1 MMENL
6 FGTDGIR
13 GRVILDDCS
22 DEEAL
27 LRIVENRE
35 LTPQLMKLLGES
47 LGRTLPEDGQG
58 DTIVIGW
65 DERPDNHT
73 LASWL
78 TLGFHAS
85 NCTVIHI
92 GLASTPMLHYAVLET
107 GARLGCMITA
117 SHNPVEDSGI
127 KVFDA
132 LGRKS
137 MPDYERLVT
146 SSAYSLSQEDR
157 EIDTTDKEA
166 WMNPSSHH
174 HVDHSQWLEK
184 RLQLAEQTFGKS
196 FSFPSSIRLDSSKGH
211 ASTWLAAWLTERGI
225 DVEEVSQ
232 DAVAMNAGCGAGELS
247 PGQSWT
253 WNEAKSSDHLL
264 VRSVSPQ
271 AEGTIIGAALD
282 GDGDRC
288 LFLQETKDGICVVDG
303 DDIADALLSSL
314 DADWIVAAS
323 IESNLTLLTSVQQHE
338 SMVGIETAVGDRWL
352 SHALSQHHSLK
363 GDEYPIMLGI
373 EDSGHLVLPSP
384 HPNGSSWSLVGDGAM
399 TLIMSFLAM
408 QDSSTSS
415 MEKGWKRRIS
425 AKNPNRW
432 MWDGKN
438 EHADSV
444 ESMALTHLALAGE
457 VTNWQRMGLE
467 GEPNLMLIRCQLN
480 GSDVSLGIRNSGTQA
495 KTSVSLR
502 FAKAD
507 PGFDAMLLL
516 RSIQNYLLRTF
527 NPVAH

>member
-13 GRVILDDCS
+13 GRVVLDECDE
-22 DEEAL
+22 EEAL
-27 LRIVENRE
+27 RRIVDERE
-35 LTPQLMKLLGES
+35 LTPQLMQLLGEA

-107 GARLGCMITA
+107 DARLGCMITA

-146 SSAYSLSQEDR
+146 TSAYSLSQEDR
-157 EIDTTDKEA
+157 EIDTTDREA
-166 WMNPSSHH
+166 WKKPKSQHL
-174 HVDHSQWLEK
+174 VDHPQWLET
-184 RLQLAEQTFGKS
+184 RLRLAERALNASLNFPNS
-196 FSFPSSIRLDSSKGH
+196 FLLDSSKGH
-211 ASTWLAAWLTERGI
+211 ASTWFASWLNAHGI
-225 DVEEVSQ
+225 DVKEVSQ
-232 DAVAMNAGCGAGELS
+232 EAVAMNAGCGAGELS

-264 VRSVSPQ
+264 VRSVASQ
-271 AEGTIIGAALD
+271 AVGSLVGAALD

-288 LFLQETKDGICVVDG
+288 LLLQETTDGIRVVDG

-323 IESNLTLLTSVQQHE
+323 IESNLTLLTSVHQHE
-338 SMVGIETAVGDRWL
+338 SWIGIETAVGDRWL
-352 SHALSQHHSLK
+352 SHALSKNHPLT
-363 GDEYPIMLGI
+363 GEEYPIMIGI

-384 HPNGSSWSLVGDGAM
+384 HPNGSTWSLVGDGAM
-399 TLIMSFLAM
+399 TLVMSLLSM
-408 QDSSTSS
+408 QQASSPS
-415 MEKGWKRRIS
+415 MKKGWKRRVS
-425 AKNPNRW
+425 VTNPNRW

-438 EHADSV
+438 EYADSI
-444 ESMALTHLALAGE
+444 EAMAITHLALAGE
-457 VTNWQRMGLE
+457 VTNWQRTGLE

-480 GSDVSLGIRNSGTQA
+480 GYDVSLGIRNSGTQA

-502 FAKAD
+502 FAQAD
-507 PGFDAMLLL
+507 PGFDAMLML
-516 RSIQNYLLRTF
+516 RSIQNFLLRTF

>member
-1 MMENL
+1 MENL

-13 GRVILDDCS
+13 GRVVLDECD

-27 LRIVENRE
+27 QRIVEERE
-35 LTPQLMKLLGES
+35 LTPQLMQLLGEA

-58 DTIVIGW
+58 DAIVIGW

-146 SSAYSLSQEDR
+146 TSAYSLSQEDR
-157 EIDTTDKEA
+157 EIDTTDREA
-166 WMNPSSHH
+166 WMKPDSHH
-174 HVDHSQWLEK
+174 SVDHSQWLKK
-184 RLQLAEQTFGKS
+184 RLGFAEETFNATLA
-196 FSFPSSIRLDSSKGH
+196 FPTPFLLDSSKGH
-211 ASTWLAAWLTERGI
+211 ASTWLASYLNEQGL
-225 DVEEVSQ
+225 DVKEVSQ
-232 DAVAMNAGCGAGELS
+232 EAVAMNAGCGAGELS

-253 WNEAKSSDHLL
+253 WSEAKKSDHLL
-264 VRSVSPQ
+264 VRSVASQ
-271 AEGTIIGAALD
+271 AIGAIVGAALD

-288 LFLQETKDGICVVDG
+288 LLLQETHDGICVVDG
-303 DDIADALLSSL
+303 DDIADALLSAL

-323 IESNLTLLTSVQQHE
+323 IESNLTLLTSVRQQE
-338 SMVGIETAVGDRWL
+338 SMIGIETAVGDRWL
-352 SHALSQHHSLK
+352 SHALSKNHSLTGK
-363 GDEYPIMLGI
+363 ALPIMLGI

-384 HPNGSSWSLVGDGAM
+384 HPNGSAWSLVGDGAM
-399 TLIMSFLAM
+399 TLIMFLLST
-408 QDSSTSS
+408 QHPSSNP
-415 MEKGWKRRIS
+415 MEKGWKRRVS
-425 AKNPNRW
+425 VTNPNRW

-438 EHADSV
+438 QYADSV
-444 ESMALTHLALAGE
+444 ESMAITHLALAGE

-480 GSDVSLGIRNSGTQA
+480 GNEVSLGIRNSGTQA
-495 KTSVSLR
+495 KTSISLR
-502 FAKAD
+502 FAQAE
-507 PGFDAMLLL
+507 PGFDAMLML
-516 RSIQNYLLRTF
+516 RSIQNFFLRTF

>member
-1 MMENL
+1 MENL

-13 GRVILDDCS
+13 GRVVLDECD

-27 LRIVENRE
+27 QRIVEERE
-35 LTPQLMKLLGES
+35 LTPQLMQLLGEA

-58 DTIVIGW
+58 DAIVIGW

-146 SSAYSLSQEDR
+146 TSAYSLSQEDR
-157 EIDTTDKEA
+157 EIDTTDREA
-166 WMNPSSHH
+166 WMKPDSHH
-174 HVDHSQWLEK
+174 SVDHSQWLKK
-184 RLQLAEQTFGKS
+184 RLGFAEETFNATLA
-196 FSFPSSIRLDSSKGH
+196 FPTPFLLDSSKGH
-211 ASTWLAAWLTERGI
+211 ASTWLASYLNEQGL
-225 DVEEVSQ
+225 DVKEVSQ
-232 DAVAMNAGCGAGELS
+232 EAVAMNAGCGAGELS

-253 WNEAKSSDHLL
+253 WGEAKKSDHLL
-264 VRSVSPQ
+264 VRSVASQ
-271 AEGTIIGAALD
+271 AIGAIVGAALD

-288 LFLQETKDGICVVDG
+288 LLLQETHDGICVVDG
-303 DDIADALLSSL
+303 DDIADALLSAL

-323 IESNLTLLTSVQQHE
+323 IESNLTLLTSVRQQE
-338 SMVGIETAVGDRWL
+338 SMIGIETAVGDRWL
-352 SHALSQHHSLK
+352 SHALSKNHSLTGK
-363 GDEYPIMLGI
+363 ALPIMLGI

-384 HPNGSSWSLVGDGAM
+384 HPNGSAWSLVGDGAM
-399 TLIMSFLAM
+399 TLIMFLLST
-408 QDSSTSS
+408 QHPSSNP
-415 MEKGWKRRIS
+415 MEKGWKRRVS
-425 AKNPNRW
+425 VTNPNRW

-438 EHADSV
+438 QYADSV
-444 ESMALTHLALAGE
+444 ESMAITHLALAGE

-480 GSDVSLGIRNSGTQA
+480 GNEVSLGIRNSGTQA
-495 KTSVSLR
+495 KTSISLR
-502 FAKAD
+502 FAQAE
-507 PGFDAMLLL
+507 PGFDAMLML
-516 RSIQNYLLRTF
+516 RSIQNFFLRTF

>member
-13 GRVILDDCS
+13 GRVVLDECD

-27 LRIVENRE
+27 QRIVEERE
-35 LTPQLMKLLGES
+35 ITPQLMQLLGEA
-47 LGRTLPEDGQG
+47 LGRTLPEEGQG
-58 DTIVIGW
+58 DSIVIGW
-65 DERPDNHT
+65 DDRPDNET

-146 SSAYSLSQEDR
+146 TSAYSLSQEDR
-157 EIDTTDKEA
+157 EIDTTDREA
-166 WMNPSSHH
+166 WMKPASHH
-174 HVDHSQWLEK
+174 SVDHSQWLST
-184 RLQLAEQTFGKS
+184 RLGLAEEAFNTQLEFSDS
-196 FSFPSSIRLDSSKGH
+196 FLLDSSKGH
-211 ASTWLAAWLTERGI
+211 ASTWLATWLNARGI
-225 DVEEVSQ
+225 DVKEVSQ
-232 DAVAMNAGCGAGELS
+232 EAIAMNAGCGAGELS

-253 WNEAKSSDHLL
+253 WSEAKASDHLL
-264 VRSVSPQ
+264 VRSVTPQ
-271 AEGTIIGAALD
+271 AVGALVGAALD

-288 LFLQETKDGICVVDG
+288 LLLQETRDGICVVDG
-303 DDIADALLSSL
+303 DDIADSLLSAF
-314 DADWIVAAS
+314 DGDWIVAAS
-323 IESNLTLLTSVQQHE
+323 IESNLTLLTSVNEHK
-338 SMVGIETAVGDRWL
+338 SMKGIETAVGDRWL
-352 SHALSQHHSLK
+352 SRALSKNHSLT
-363 GDEYPIMLGI
+363 GDAYPIMLGI

-384 HPNGSSWSLVGDGAM
+384 HPNGSAWSLVGDGAM
-399 TLIMSFLAM
+399 TLLMSLLSL
-408 QDSSTSS
+408 QYSSSPS
-415 MEKGWKRRIS
+415 MDKGWKRRVS
-425 AKNPNRW
+425 VTNPNRW

-438 EHADSV
+438 QYADSV
-444 ESMALTHLALAGE
+444 ESMAITHLALAGE

-502 FAKAD
+502 FAQAD

-516 RSIQNYLLRTF
+516 RSIQNFLLRTF

>member
-13 GRVILDDCS
+13 GRVVLDECD

-27 LRIVENRE
+27 QRIVEERE
-35 LTPQLMKLLGES
+35 ITPQLMQLLGEA
-47 LGRTLPEDGQG
+47 LGRTLPEEGQG
-58 DTIVIGW
+58 DSIVIGW
-65 DERPDNHT
+65 DDRPDNET

-117 SHNPVEDSGI
+117 SHNTVEDSGI

-146 SSAYSLSQEDR
+146 TSAYSLSQEDR
-157 EIDTTDKEA
+157 EIDTTDREA
-166 WMNPSSHH
+166 WMKPASHH
-174 HVDHSQWLEK
+174 SVDHSQWLST
-184 RLQLAEQTFGKS
+184 RLGLGEEAFNTQLEFSDS
-196 FSFPSSIRLDSSKGH
+196 FLLDSSKGH
-211 ASTWLAAWLTERGI
+211 ASTWLASWLNTRGL
-225 DVEEVSQ
+225 DVKEVSQ
-232 DAVAMNAGCGAGELS
+232 EAIAMNAGCGAGELS

-253 WNEAKSSDHLL
+253 WSEAKASDHLL
-264 VRSVSPQ
+264 VRSVTPQ
-271 AEGTIIGAALD
+271 AVGALVGAALD

-288 LFLQETKDGICVVDG
+288 LLLQEMQDGIRVFDG
-303 DDIADALLSSL
+303 DDIADSLLSAF
-314 DADWIVAAS
+314 DGDWIVAAS
-323 IESNLTLLTSVQQHE
+323 IESNLTLLTSVNEHE
-338 SMVGIETAVGDRWL
+338 SMKGIETAVGDRWL
-352 SHALSQHHSLK
+352 SHALSKNHSLT
-363 GDEYPIMLGI
+363 GDAYPIMLGI

-384 HPNGSSWSLVGDGAM
+384 HPNGSAWSLVGDGAM
-399 TLIMSFLAM
+399 TLLMSLLSL
-408 QDSSTSS
+408 QYSSSPS
-415 MEKGWKRRIS
+415 MDKGWKRRVS
-425 AKNPNRW
+425 VTNPNRW

-438 EHADSV
+438 QYADSV
-444 ESMALTHLALAGE
+444 ESMAITHLALAGE

-502 FAKAD
+502 FAQAD

-516 RSIQNYLLRTF
+516 RSIQNFLLRTF

>member
-13 GRVILDDCS
+13 GRVVLDECD

-27 LRIVENRE
+27 QRIVEERE
-35 LTPQLMKLLGES
+35 ITPQLMQLLGEA
-47 LGRTLPEDGQG
+47 LGRTLPEEGQG
-58 DTIVIGW
+58 DSIVIGW
-65 DERPDNHT
+65 DDRPDNET

-146 SSAYSLSQEDR
+146 TSAYSLSQEDR
-157 EIDTTDKEA
+157 EIDTTDREA
-166 WMNPSSHH
+166 WMKPASHH
-174 HVDHSQWLEK
+174 SVDHSQWLNT
-184 RLQLAEQTFGKS
+184 RLGLAEEAFNTQLEFSDS
-196 FSFPSSIRLDSSKGH
+196 FLLDSSKGH
-211 ASTWLAAWLTERGI
+211 ASTWLASWLNGHGL
-225 DVEEVSQ
+225 DVKEVSQ
-232 DAVAMNAGCGAGELS
+232 EAIAMNAGCGAGELS

-253 WNEAKSSDHLL
+253 WREAKASEHLL
-264 VRSVSPQ
+264 VRSVVSQ
-271 AEGTIIGAALD
+271 AIGSIVGAALD

-288 LFLQETKDGICVVDG
+288 LLLQETRDGICVVDG
-303 DDIADALLSSL
+303 DDIADSLLSAF
-314 DADWIVAAS
+314 DGDWIVAAS
-323 IESNLTLLTSVQQHE
+323 IESNLTLLTSVHQQE
-338 SMVGIETAVGDRWL
+338 SMIGIETAVGDRWL
-352 SHALSQHHSLK
+352 SHALSKNHSLT
-363 GDEYPIMLGI
+363 GEALPIILGI

-384 HPNGSSWSLVGDGAM
+384 HPNGSAWSLVGDGAM
-399 TLIMSFLAM
+399 TLIMFLLSM
-408 QDSSTSS
+408 QHSSSNPT
-415 MEKGWKRRIS
+415 EKGWKRRVS
-425 AKNPNRW
+425 VTNPNRW

-438 EHADSV
+438 QYADSV
-444 ESMALTHLALAGE
+444 ESMAITHFALAGE

-502 FAKAD
+502 FAQAD

-516 RSIQNYLLRTF
+516 RSIQNFLLRTF

>member
-1 MMENL
+1 MMDNL

-13 GRVILDDCS
+13 GRVVLDECD

-27 LRIVENRE
+27 QRIVEQRE
-35 LTPQLMKLLGES
+35 LTPQVMKLLGES
-47 LGRTLPEDGQG
+47 LGRTLPEEGQG

-65 DERPDNHT
+65 DERPDNPR

-146 SSAYSLSQEDR
+146 TSAYSLSQEDR
-157 EIDTTDKEA
+157 EIDATDREA
-166 WMNPSSHH
+166 WKKPASHH
-174 HVDHSQWLEK
+174 AVDHSKWLER
-184 RLQLAEQTFGKS
+184 RLDLTQKAFDRTLDFPNS
-196 FSFPSSIRLDSSKGH
+196 FLLDSSKGH
-211 ASTWLAAWLTERGI
+211 ASTWLASWLNAHGI
-225 DVEEVSQ
+225 EATEVSQ
-232 DAVAMNAGCGAGELS
+232 EAVAMNAGCGAGELS

-253 WNEAKSSDHLL
+253 WSEAKTSDHLL
-264 VRSVSPQ
+264 VRSVTSQ
-271 AEGTIIGAALD
+271 AEGVIVGAALD

-288 LFLQETKDGICVVDG
+288 LLLQETRDGICVVDG
-303 DDIADALLSSL
+303 DDIADALLSAL

-323 IESNLTLLTSVQQHE
+323 IESNLTLLTSVHQQE
-338 SMVGIETAVGDRWL
+338 SMIGIETAVGDRWL
-352 SHALSQHHSLK
+352 SHALSKNHSLS
-363 GDEYPIMLGI
+363 GDAYPIMLGI

-399 TLIMSFLAM
+399 TLIMSLLSM
-408 QDSSTSS
+408 QRSSSSS

-425 AKNPNRW
+425 VTNPNRW

-438 EHADSV
+438 QHADSV
-444 ESMALTHLALAGE
+444 ESMAITHLALAGE
-457 VTNWQRMGLE
+457 VTNWQRTGLE

-502 FAKAD
+502 FAQAD
-507 PGFDAMLLL
+507 PGFDAMLML
-516 RSIQNYLLRTF
+516 RSIQNFLLRTF

>member
-13 GRVILDDCS
+13 GRVVLDECD

-27 LRIVENRE
+27 QRIVEERE
-35 LTPQLMKLLGES
+35 ITPQLMQLLGEA
-47 LGRTLPEDGQG
+47 LGRTLPEEGQG
-58 DTIVIGW
+58 DSIVIGW
-65 DERPDNHT
+65 DDRPDNET

-146 SSAYSLSQEDR
+146 TSAYSLSQEDR
-157 EIDTTDKEA
+157 EIDTTDREA
-166 WMNPSSHH
+166 WMKPASHH
-174 HVDHSQWLEK
+174 SVDHSQWLST
-184 RLQLAEQTFGKS
+184 RLGLAEEAFNTQLEFSDS
-196 FSFPSSIRLDSSKGH
+196 FLLDSSKGH
-211 ASTWLAAWLTERGI
+211 ASTWLASWLNTRGL
-225 DVEEVSQ
+225 DVKEVSQ
-232 DAVAMNAGCGAGELS
+232 EAIAMNAGCGAGELS

-253 WNEAKSSDHLL
+253 WSEAKASDHLL
-264 VRSVSPQ
+264 VRSVTPQ
-271 AEGTIIGAALD
+271 AVGALVGAALD

-288 LFLQETKDGICVVDG
+288 LLLQETQDGIRVFDG
-303 DDIADALLSSL
+303 DDIADSLLSSF
-314 DADWIVAAS
+314 DGDWIVAAS
-323 IESNLTLLTSVQQHE
+323 IESNLTLLTSVNEHE
-338 SMVGIETAVGDRWL
+338 SMKGIETAVGDRWL
-352 SHALSQHHSLK
+352 SHALSKNHSLT
-363 GDEYPIMLGI
+363 GDAYPIMLGI

-384 HPNGSSWSLVGDGAM
+384 HPNGSAWSLVGDGAM
-399 TLIMSFLAM
+399 TLLMSLLSL
-408 QDSSTSS
+408 QYSSSPS
-415 MEKGWKRRIS
+415 MDKGWKRRVS
-425 AKNPNRW
+425 VTNPNRW

-438 EHADSV
+438 QYADSV
-444 ESMALTHLALAGE
+444 ESMAITHLALAGE

-502 FAKAD
+502 FAQAD
-507 PGFDAMLLL
+507 PGFDAMLML
-516 RSIQNYLLRTF
+516 RSIQNFLLRTF

>member
-1 MMENL
+1 MENL

-13 GRVILDDCS
+13 GRVILDECS

-27 LRIVENRE
+27 QRIVEERE
-35 LTPQLMKLLGES
+35 LTPQLMQLLGES

-132 LGRKS
+132 RGRKS
-137 MPDYERLVT
+137 MPEYEQLVT

-157 EIDTTDKEA
+157 EIDTTDREA
-166 WMNPSSHH
+166 WKKPDSQ
-174 HVDHSQWLEK
+174 HSVYHPMWIEE
-184 RLQLAEQTFGKS
+184 RLRLVEWEFGKILS
-196 FSFPSSIRLDSSKGH
+196 RPFSFLLDSSKGH
-211 ASTWLAAWLTERGI
+211 ASDWLAAYLSEQGF
-225 DVEEVSQ
+225 DVKEVSKE
-232 DAVAMNAGCGAGELS
+232 AVAMNAGCGAGELS
-247 PGQSWT
+247 PGQTWT
-253 WNEAKSSDHLL
+253 WSEAKASDHLL
-264 VRSVSPQ
+264 VRSVTPQ
-271 AEGTIIGAALD
+271 AVGAIAGAALD

-288 LFLQETKDGICVVDG
+288 LLLQETQDGIRVFDG
-303 DDIADALLSSL
+303 DDIADAILSSL
-314 DADWIVAAS
+314 GADWIVAAS
-323 IESNLTLLTSVQQHE
+323 IESNLTLLTSVRQQE

-352 SHALSQHHSLK
+352 SHALSQHHSLT
-363 GDEYPIMLGI
+363 GDGYPMMLGI
-373 EDSGHLVLPSP
+373 EDSGHLVLPSR
-384 HPNGSSWSLVGDGAM
+384 HPDETSWSLVGDGAM
-399 TLIMSFLAM
+399 TLIMSLLAM
-408 QDSSTSS
+408 QESSSSS
-415 MEKGWKRRIS
+415 MEKGWKRRVS

-438 EHADSV
+438 QHADSV
-444 ESMALTHLALAGE
+444 ETMALTHFALAGE

-480 GSDVSLGIRNSGTQA
+480 GYDVSLGIRNSGTQA

-516 RSIQNYLLRTF
+516 RSIQNFLLRTF

>member
-13 GRVILDDCS
+13 GRVVLDECD

-27 LRIVENRE
+27 QRIVEERE
-35 LTPQLMKLLGES
+35 ITPQLMQLLGEA
-47 LGRTLPEDGQG
+47 LGRTLPEEGQG
-58 DTIVIGW
+58 DSIVIGW
-65 DERPDNHT
+65 DDRPDNET

-92 GLASTPMLHYAVLET
+92 GLASTPMLHYSVLET

-146 SSAYSLSQEDR
+146 TSAYSLSQEDR
-157 EIDTTDKEA
+157 EIDTTDREA
-166 WMNPSSHH
+166 WMKPASHH
-174 HVDHSQWLEK
+174 SVDHSQWLST
-184 RLQLAEQTFGKS
+184 RLGLAEQAFNTQLEFSDS
-196 FSFPSSIRLDSSKGH
+196 FLLDSSKGH
-211 ASTWLAAWLTERGI
+211 ASTWLATWLNARGF
-225 DVEEVSQ
+225 DVKEVSQ
-232 DAVAMNAGCGAGELS
+232 EAIAMNAGCGAGELS

-253 WNEAKSSDHLL
+253 WSEAKASDHLL
-264 VRSVSPQ
+264 VRSVTPQ
-271 AEGTIIGAALD
+271 AVGALVGAALD

-288 LFLQETKDGICVVDG
+288 LLLQETRDGICVVDG
-303 DDIADALLSSL
+303 DDIADSLLSAF
-314 DADWIVAAS
+314 DGDWIVAAS
-323 IESNLTLLTSVQQHE
+323 IESNLTLLTSVNEHK
-338 SMVGIETAVGDRWL
+338 SMKGIETAVGDRWL
-352 SHALSQHHSLK
+352 SRALSKNHSLT
-363 GDEYPIMLGI
+363 GDAYPIMLGI
-373 EDSGHLVLPSP
+373 EDSGHLVIPSP
-384 HPNGSSWSLVGDGAM
+384 HPNGSAWSLVGDGAM
-399 TLIMSFLAM
+399 TLLMSLLSL
-408 QDSSTSS
+408 QYSSSPS
-415 MEKGWKRRIS
+415 MDKGWKRRVS
-425 AKNPNRW
+425 VTNPNRW

-438 EHADSV
+438 QYADSV
-444 ESMALTHLALAGE
+444 ESMAITHLALAGE

-502 FAKAD
+502 FAQAD
-507 PGFDAMLLL
+507 PGFDAMLML
-516 RSIQNYLLRTF
+516 RSLQNFLLRTF

>member
-1 MMENL
+1 MENL

-13 GRVILDDCS
+13 GRVVLDECD

-27 LRIVENRE
+27 QRIVEERE
-35 LTPQLMKLLGES
+35 LTPQLMQLLGEA

-58 DTIVIGW
+58 DAIVIGW
-65 DERPDNHT
+65 DDRPDNHT

-146 SSAYSLSQEDR
+146 TSAYSLSQEDR
-157 EIDTTDKEA
+157 EIDTTDREA
-166 WMNPSSHH
+166 WMKPDSHH
-174 HVDHSQWLEK
+174 SVDHSQWLKK
-184 RLQLAEQTFGKS
+184 RLGFAEETFNATLA
-196 FSFPSSIRLDSSKGH
+196 FPTPFLLDSSKGH
-211 ASTWLAAWLTERGI
+211 ASTWLASYLNEQGL
-225 DVEEVSQ
+225 DVKEVSQ
-232 DAVAMNAGCGAGELS
+232 EAVAMNAGCGAGELS

-253 WNEAKSSDHLL
+253 WSEAKKSDHLL
-264 VRSVSPQ
+264 VRSVASQ
-271 AEGTIIGAALD
+271 AIGAIVGAALD

-288 LFLQETKDGICVVDG
+288 LLLQETHDGICVVDG
-303 DDIADALLSSL
+303 DDIADALLSAL

-323 IESNLTLLTSVQQHE
+323 IESNLTLLTSVRQQE
-338 SMVGIETAVGDRWL
+338 SMIGIETAVGDRWL
-352 SHALSQHHSLK
+352 SHALSKNHSLTGK
-363 GDEYPIMLGI
+363 ALPIMLGI

-384 HPNGSSWSLVGDGAM
+384 HPNGSAWSLVGDGAM
-399 TLIMSFLAM
+399 TLIMFLLST
-408 QDSSTSS
+408 QHPSSNP
-415 MEKGWKRRIS
+415 MEKGWKRRVS
-425 AKNPNRW
+425 VTNPNRW

-438 EHADSV
+438 QYADSV
-444 ESMALTHLALAGE
+444 ESMAITHLALAGE

-480 GSDVSLGIRNSGTQA
+480 GNEVSLGIRNSGTQA
-495 KTSVSLR
+495 KTSISLR
-502 FAKAD
+502 FAQAD
-507 PGFDAMLLL
+507 PGFDAMLML
-516 RSIQNYLLRTF
+516 RSIQNFFLRTF

>member
-1 MMENL
+1 MENL

-27 LRIVENRE
+27 QRIIEERE
-35 LTPQLMKLLGES
+35 LTPQLMRLLGES

-132 LGRKS
+132 RGRKS
-137 MPDYERLVT
+137 MPEYEQLVT

-157 EIDTTDKEA
+157 EIDATDREA
-166 WMNPSSHH
+166 WMKPDSQHSVYHSMWIEERLRLVEWEFGKILSRPSSF
-174 HVDHSQWLEK
+174 L
-184 RLQLAEQTFGKS
+184 
-196 FSFPSSIRLDSSKGH
+196 LDSSKGH
-211 ASTWLAAWLTERGI
+211 ASDWLAAYLSEQGF
-225 DVEEVSQ
+225 DVKEVSKE
-232 DAVAMNAGCGAGELS
+232 AVAMNAGCGAGELS
-247 PGQSWT
+247 PGQTWT
-253 WNEAKSSDHLL
+253 WSEAKASDHLL
-264 VRSVSPQ
+264 VRSVTPQ
-271 AEGTIIGAALD
+271 AVGAIVGAALD

-288 LFLQETKDGICVVDG
+288 LLLQETQDGIRVFDG
-303 DDIADALLSSL
+303 DDIADAILSSL
-314 DADWIVAAS
+314 GADWIVAAS
-323 IESNLTLLTSVQQHE
+323 IESNLTLLTSVRQQE

-352 SHALSQHHSLK
+352 SHALSQHHSLT
-363 GDEYPIMLGI
+363 GDGYPMMLGI
-373 EDSGHLVLPSP
+373 EDSGHLVLPSR
-384 HPNGSSWSLVGDGAM
+384 HPDETSWSLVGDGAM
-399 TLIMSFLAM
+399 TLIMSLLAM
-408 QDSSTSS
+408 QESSSSS
-415 MEKGWKRRIS
+415 MEKGWKRRVS
-425 AKNPNRW
+425 VTNPNRW

-438 EHADSV
+438 QYADSV
-444 ESMALTHLALAGE
+444 ETMALTHFALAGE
-457 VTNWQRMGLE
+457 VTSWQRMGLE

-516 RSIQNYLLRTF
+516 RSIQNFLLRTF

>member
-1 MMENL
+1 MENL

-13 GRVILDDCS
+13 GRVVLDECD

-27 LRIVENRE
+27 QRIVEERE
-35 LTPQLMKLLGES
+35 LTPQLMQLLGEA

-58 DTIVIGW
+58 DAIVIGW
-65 DERPDNHT
+65 DDRPDNHT

-146 SSAYSLSQEDR
+146 TSAYSLSQEDR
-157 EIDTTDKEA
+157 EIDTTDREA
-166 WMNPSSHH
+166 WMKPDSHH
-174 HVDHSQWLEK
+174 SVDHSQWLKK
-184 RLQLAEQTFGKS
+184 RLGFAEETFNATLA
-196 FSFPSSIRLDSSKGH
+196 FPTPFLLDSSKGH
-211 ASTWLAAWLTERGI
+211 ASTWLASYLNEQGL
-225 DVEEVSQ
+225 DVKEVSQ
-232 DAVAMNAGCGAGELS
+232 EAVAMNAGCGAGELS

-253 WNEAKSSDHLL
+253 WSEAKKSDHLL
-264 VRSVSPQ
+264 VRSVASQ
-271 AEGTIIGAALD
+271 AIGAIVGAALD

-288 LFLQETKDGICVVDG
+288 LLLQETHDGICVVDG
-303 DDIADALLSSL
+303 DDIADALLSAL

-323 IESNLTLLTSVQQHE
+323 IESNLTLLTSVRQQE
-338 SMVGIETAVGDRWL
+338 SMIGIETAVGDRWL
-352 SHALSQHHSLK
+352 SHALSKNHSLTGK
-363 GDEYPIMLGI
+363 ALPIMLGI

-384 HPNGSSWSLVGDGAM
+384 HPNGSTWSLVGDGAM
-399 TLIMSFLAM
+399 TLIMFLLST
-408 QDSSTSS
+408 QHPSSNP
-415 MEKGWKRRIS
+415 MEKGWKRRVS
-425 AKNPNRW
+425 VTNPNRW

-438 EHADSV
+438 QYADSV
-444 ESMALTHLALAGE
+444 ESMAITHLALAGE

-480 GSDVSLGIRNSGTQA
+480 GNEVSLGIRNSGTQA
-495 KTSVSLR
+495 KTSISLR
-502 FAKAD
+502 FAQAD
-507 PGFDAMLLL
+507 PGFDAMLML
-516 RSIQNYLLRTF
+516 RSIQNFFLRTF

>member
-1 MMENL
+1 MENL

-13 GRVILDDCS
+13 GRVVLDECD

-27 LRIVENRE
+27 QRIVEERE
-35 LTPQLMKLLGES
+35 LTPQLMQLLGEA

-58 DTIVIGW
+58 DAIVIGW

-146 SSAYSLSQEDR
+146 TSAYSLSQEDR
-157 EIDTTDKEA
+157 EIDTTDREA
-166 WMNPSSHH
+166 WMKPDSYHS
-174 HVDHSQWLEK
+174 VDHSQWLKK
-184 RLQLAEQTFGKS
+184 RLGFAEEAFNATLALPTS
-196 FSFPSSIRLDSSKGH
+196 FLLDSSKGH
-211 ASTWLAAWLTERGI
+211 ASTWLASYLNEQGL
-225 DVEEVSQ
+225 DVKEVSQ
-232 DAVAMNAGCGAGELS
+232 EAVAMNAGCGAGELS

-253 WNEAKSSDHLL
+253 WGEAKKSDHLL
-264 VRSVSPQ
+264 VRSVASQ
-271 AEGTIIGAALD
+271 AIGSIVGAALD

-288 LFLQETKDGICVVDG
+288 LLLQETRDGICVVDG
-303 DDIADALLSSL
+303 DDIADALLSAL

-323 IESNLTLLTSVQQHE
+323 IESNLTLLTSVHEQE

-352 SHALSQHHSLK
+352 SHALSKNHSLTGK
-363 GDEYPIMLGI
+363 ALPIMLGI

-384 HPNGSSWSLVGDGAM
+384 HPNGSTWSLVGDGAM
-399 TLIMSFLAM
+399 TLIMFLLST
-408 QDSSTSS
+408 QHPSSNP
-415 MEKGWKRRIS
+415 MEKGWKRRVS
-425 AKNPNRW
+425 VTNPNRW

-438 EHADSV
+438 QYADSV
-444 ESMALTHLALAGE
+444 ESMAITHLALAGE

-480 GSDVSLGIRNSGTQA
+480 GNEVSLGIRNSGTQA
-495 KTSVSLR
+495 KTSISLR
-502 FAKAD
+502 FAQAE
-507 PGFDAMLLL
+507 PGFDAMLML
-516 RSIQNYLLRTF
+516 RSIQNFFLRTF

>member
-1 MMENL
+1 MENL

-13 GRVILDDCS
+13 GRVVLDECD

-27 LRIVENRE
+27 QRIVEERE
-35 LTPQLMKLLGES
+35 LTPQLMQLLGEA
-47 LGRTLPEDGQG
+47 LGRTVPEDGQG

-137 MPDYERLVT
+137 MPEYERLVT
-146 SSAYSLSQEDR
+146 TSAYSLSQEDR
-157 EIDTTDKEA
+157 EIDMTDREA
-166 WMNPSSHH
+166 WMKPTSHH
-174 HVDHSQWLEK
+174 SIDHPQWLEK
-184 RLQLAEQTFGKS
+184 RLELEEKAFNTSLTFPNS
-196 FSFPSSIRLDSSKGH
+196 FLLDSSKGH
-211 ASTWLAAWLTERGI
+211 ASTWLAAWLNQQGL
-225 DVEEVSQ
+225 DVKEVSQ
-232 DAVAMNAGCGAGELS
+232 EAVAMNAGCGAGELS
-247 PGQSWT
+247 PGQTWT
-253 WNEAKSSDHLL
+253 WNEAKTSEHLL
-264 VRSVSPQ
+264 VRSVTPQ
-271 AEGTIIGAALD
+271 AIGAIVGAALD

-288 LFLQETKDGICVVDG
+288 LLLQETQDGSRVFDG
-303 DDIADALLSSL
+303 DDIADAILSSL

-323 IESNLTLLTSVQQHE
+323 IESNLTLLTSVRQQE

-352 SHALSQHHSLK
+352 SHALSQHHSLT
-363 GDEYPIMLGI
+363 GDDYPIMLGI

-384 HPNGSSWSLVGDGAM
+384 HPNGSAWSLVGDGAM
-399 TLIMSFLAM
+399 TLIMALLAM
-408 QDSSTSS
+408 QESSSSS
-415 MEKGWKRRIS
+415 MEKGWKRRVS

-438 EHADSV
+438 QHADSV
-444 ESMALTHLALAGE
+444 ETMALTHFALAGE

-502 FAKAD
+502 FAQAD

-516 RSIQNYLLRTF
+516 RSIQNFLLRTF